1 MPTISSIGI
10 YFQINLT
17 DIEQIKFMEN
27 ITYFTG
33 AGASYHSLPLIKTM
47 NARMKAF
54 KIFLEIQL
62 KEGRLKN
69 NFAEQF
75 INELEQLLEI
85 ETQRTSIDAY
95 ARELSISGSSESEV
109 KLMRLK
115 AILSSYIIF
124 EQLIKPTDLSLYSD
138 EYDYSIMP
146 PVRLQLD
153 DDLKSMIKTNID
165 KRYITF
171 WGEYLTETNTTL
183 PNNIKVLSWN
193 YDMQFESS
201 YSHIK
206 NYKLEN
212 TQKNLQVFP
221 SLTSK
226 IDLSKSC
233 ILKLNGTAGLLD
245 DYNTKKKF
253 NLFDLKEHKLMDN
266 LEYLITLLEKN
277 YNRSFYKP
285 LFTFAWEND
294 EIVDLTRQYAKKIMD
309 ETNILVIIG
318 YSFPTFNRLIDR
330 QIFSNISNLKKVYFQ
345 APRLE
350 MDDLLDKLDGIN
362 PILRSLTKPVY
373 NLDTFYIP
381 NEH

>member
-1 MPTISSIGI
+1 
-10 YFQINLT
+10 
-17 DIEQIKFMEN
+17 
-27 ITYFTG
+27 
-33 AGASYHSLPLIKTM
+33 
-47 NARMKAF
+47 
-54 KIFLEIQL
+54 
-62 KEGRLKN
+62 
-69 NFAEQF
+69 
-75 INELEQLLEI
+75 
-85 ETQRTSIDAY
+85 
-95 ARELSISGSSESEV
+95 
-109 KLMRLK
+109 MRLK